1 MKSVTRLVVV
11 SALLVVAGLGFGL
24 TPAFAKTVTGTVV
37 SMDGGMLVIRST
49 DGQEQHFTL
58 GTGVTVPTDVRT
70 GSMVTVNV
78 GDTGDQTTVVSSIRT
93 SSGSSMSTTT
103 TPSTSTSSST
113 YNSTPST
120 TTTTSSSSY
129 GTTTSTDNS
138 SYNAN
143 ANNNQYANTASP
155 IWAYA
160 LVGLFGF
167 AGALAFRRW
176 RVAQG

>member
-1 MKSVTRLVVV
+1 MKSVTRLVLV

-24 TPAFAKTVTGTVV
+24 TPASAKTVTGTIV
-37 SMDGGMLVIRST
+37 SMDGGMLVIRTT

-70 GSMVTVNV
+70 GAMVEVNV
-78 GDTGDQTTVVSSIRT
+78 GDTGDQTTVVSSIR
-93 SSGSSMSTTT
+93 SSTGTTT
-103 TPSTSTSSST
+103 TTTST

-120 TTTTSSSSY
+120 SSSTTPSSSTTSTTTT
-129 GTTTSTDNS
+129 
-138 SYNAN
+138 AN
-143 ANNNQYANTASP
+143 DQYANTASP

-160 LVGLFGF
+160 LVGLFGL
-167 AGALAFRRW
+167 AGALAFRRF

>member
-1 MKSVTRLVVV
+1 MKSVTRLVLV
-11 SALLVVAGLGFGL
+11 SALLVVVGLGFGH
-24 TPAFAKTVTGTVV
+24 PAFAKMVSGTIV
-37 SMDGGMLVIRST
+37 SMDGGMLVIRTT

-70 GSMVTVNV
+70 GSMVEVNV
-78 GDTGDQTTVVSSIRT
+78 GDTGDQTTVVSSIQT
-93 SSGSSMSTTT
+93 TTGTTT
-103 TPSTSTSSST
+103 TTTST

-120 TTTTSSSSY
+120 SSSTTPSSSTTSS
-129 GTTTSTDNS
+129 TTTSTE
-138 SYNAN
+138 
-143 ANNNQYANTASP
+143 NQYANTASP

-160 LVGLFGF
+160 LVGLFGL

>member
-11 SALLVVAGLGFGL
+11 SALLVVVGLSFGL
-24 TPAFAKTVTGTVV
+24 TSAFAKTVSGTVV
-37 SMDGGMLVIRST
+37 SMDGGMLVIRTT

-70 GSMVTVNV
+70 GSMVEVNV

-93 SSGSSMSTTT
+93 SAGTTT
-103 TPSTSTSSST
+103 TTTSTYNSTPSTSTSSST
-113 YNSTPST
+113 YG
-120 TTTTSSSSY
+120 TTTSSTES
-129 GTTTSTDNS
+129 
-138 SYNAN
+138 
-143 ANNNQYANTASP
+143 NNQYANTASP

-160 LVGLFGF
+160 LVGLFGL
-167 AGALAFRRW
+167 AGAMAFRRW

>member
-11 SALLVVAGLGFGL
+11 SALLVVVGLGFGL
-24 TPAFAKTVTGTVV
+24 TNAFAKTVTGTVV

-78 GDTGDQTTVVSSIRT
+78 GDTGDQTTVVSSISA
-93 SSGSSMSTTT
+93 SSGTTSTSTYNS

-120 TTTTSSSSY
+120 STTSSSY
-129 GTTTSTDNS
+129 GTTTTSTS
-138 SYNAN
+138 TAN
-143 ANNNQYANTASP
+143 DKQYANTASP

-160 LVGLFGF
+160 LVGLFGL
-167 AGALAFRRW
+167 AGAFAFRRW
-176 RVAQG
+176 RVAQS

>member
-1 MKSVTRLVVV
+1 MKSVTRLVLV

-24 TPAFAKTVTGTVV
+24 TPASAKTVTGTIV
-37 SMDGGMLVIRST
+37 SMDGGMLVIRTT

-70 GSMVTVNV
+70 GAMVEVNV
-78 GDTGDQTTVVSSIRT
+78 GDTGDQTTVVSSIR
-93 SSGSSMSTTT
+93 SSTGTTT
-103 TPSTSTSSST
+103 TTTST

-120 TTTTSSSSY
+120 SSSTTPSSSTTTTN
-129 GTTTSTDNS
+129 D
-138 SYNAN
+138 
-143 ANNNQYANTASP
+143 QYANTASP

-160 LVGLFGF
+160 LVGLFGL
-167 AGALAFRRW
+167 AGALAFRRF

>member
-1 MKSVTRLVVV
+1 MV
-11 SALLVVAGLGFGL
+11 S
-24 TPAFAKTVTGTVV
+24 GTIV
-37 SMDGGMLVIRST
+37 SMDGGMLVIRTT

-70 GSMVTVNV
+70 GSMVEVNV
-78 GDTGDQTTVVSSIRT
+78 GDTGDQTTVVSSIQT
-93 SSGSSMSTTT
+93 TTGTTT
-103 TPSTSTSSST
+103 TTTST

-120 TTTTSSSSY
+120 SSSTTPSSSTTSS
-129 GTTTSTDNS
+129 TTTSTE
-138 SYNAN
+138 
-143 ANNNQYANTASP
+143 NQYANTASP

-160 LVGLFGF
+160 LVGLFGL

>member
-11 SALLVVAGLGFGL
+11 SAMLVVVGLGFGL
-24 TPAFAKTVTGTVV
+24 TNAFAKTVTGTVV

-58 GTGVTVPTDVRT
+58 GTGVTIPTDVRT

-78 GDTGDQTTVVSSIRT
+78 GDTGDQTTVVSSITT
-93 SSGSSMSTTT
+93 STGSTYNS

-120 TTTTSSSSY
+120 TTSSSSY
-129 GTTTSTDNS
+129 GTTTSTSNK
-138 SYNAN
+138 
-143 ANNNQYANTASP
+143 QYANTASP

-160 LVGLFGF
+160 LVGLFGL
-167 AGALAFRRW
+167 AGAMAFRRW